1 MLIGRG
7 GVVLSRQPWSSFVS
21 SRKRKWWWD
30 GLIIEFARE
39 NVFCL
44 VMFTN
49 LFVYFYFFHWR
60 NYLFHFIFPITKTS
74 STIREQCGLQKPFV
88 LFGVVAK
95 GGGDNNWISVFHF
108 VGVSVCILKAKPC
121 DDQNLFE
128 CVDNMPNDSTM
139 TSFNHATILNNHENK
154 EKKVRYPFF
163 FFFFLN
169 KSIHIFW
176 KQNLPPLWR
185 DRHGRIFFFMFFLES
200 KRMGG
205 I

>member
-39 NVFCL
+39 NVLIL

-60 NYLFHFIFPITKTS
+60 NYLFHFFSNNKNIVNDSWTMWAPKAFCFIWGCCK
-74 STIREQCGLQKPFV
+74 R
-88 LFGVVAK
+88 
-95 GGGDNNWISVFHF
+95 GGDNNWISVFHF

-163 FFFFLN
+163 FLSF
-169 KSIHIFW
+169 
-176 KQNLPPLWR
+176 
-185 DRHGRIFFFMFFLES
+185 
-200 KRMGG
+200 
-205 I
+205 